1 MQVRVVRLFI
11 PPPVPTSSCVAA
23 SRDRGTGAGRDTD
36 SLTLVSKCRTS
47 KRDMFGRNCLTIT
60 ACTACAAPST
70 TRQLRNH
77 VKKIIGKPRAGK
89 PHARMKGGVG
99 KRICNAD
106 TAPLLPMTRL
116 LQTQVCVAGGGP
128 AGLVHALLF
137 ARAGIQVVVLEKHSD
152 FLRDFR
158 GDTVHPSTLRIMDEL
173 GYLMS
178 SCVYRTPRSIVL
190 PSIPTAQLT
199 FAPSATSVCSNG
211 LASGSR
217 ISL

>member
-47 KRDMFGRNCLTIT
+47 KRDIFGRNCLTIT

-106 TAPLLPMTRL
+106 TAPLTTNDATSADPSVCRWPAVPPVWFTHFCSPAPGFRL
-116 LQTQVCVAGGGP
+116 LSWKSTVTSCAISAATP
-128 AGLVHALLF
+128 CIR
-137 ARAGIQVVVLEKHSD
+137 ARCGSW
-152 FLRDFR
+152 
-158 GDTVHPSTLRIMDEL
+158 TSL
-173 GYLMS
+173 G
-178 SCVYRTPRSIVL
+178 T
-190 PSIPTAQLT
+190 
-199 FAPSATSVCSNG
+199 
-211 LASGSR
+211 
-217 ISL
+217 